1 MRFQV
6 PQFIEIEDKI
16 FGPLSFRQFVYIIGG
31 AGISYLIYRLL
42 PLYLA
47 IIFIAPV
54 AGLALALAFYQFNN
68 KPFVHTLEAAFIFLT
83 KNKLYLW
90 KKEAPKELKK
100 SPTTSTGHVSPN
112 DGSPYNPITVPRL
125 SESRLKDMS
134 WGLEVKQ
141 DLTDNNEK

>member
-90 KKEAPKELKK
+90 RKEAPKESKA
-100 SPTTSTGHVSPN
+100 SPSTSQVTPS
-112 DGSPYNPITVPRL
+112 DDPYNPITVPRL

-141 DLTDNNEK
+141 DLADNNEN